1 MPVKCLL
8 FSTESYPGLTPEPF
22 TRRLTVLTSQYK
34 SEEKWE
40 RIQNTRAVEVVTEL
54 LLFFFF
60 LPNFSNDFLKVYS
73 SNHIS
78 LMFLC
83 LNAFVGKKET
93 EFFVVGVSFKEAQS
107 SRAPLSRSLQC
118 SNPVLSWSHFFLLE
132 LKS

>member
-1 MPVKCLL
+1 
-8 FSTESYPGLTPEPF
+8 
-22 TRRLTVLTSQYK
+22 
-34 SEEKWE
+34 
-40 RIQNTRAVEVVTEL
+40 
-54 LLFFFF
+54 
-60 LPNFSNDFLKVYS
+60 
-73 SNHIS
+73 
-78 LMFLC
+78 MFLC